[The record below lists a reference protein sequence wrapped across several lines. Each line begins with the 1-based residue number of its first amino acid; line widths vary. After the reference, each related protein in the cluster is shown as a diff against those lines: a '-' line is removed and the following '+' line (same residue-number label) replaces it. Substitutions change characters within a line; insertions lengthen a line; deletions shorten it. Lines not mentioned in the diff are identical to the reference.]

1 MSVAARARERE
12 ISQILHYTSNKGMMG
27 LVCQGALLSR
37 KRVAND
43 PELAFIFQSIWPIK
57 APRWVDHISM
67 SVSQINLDLYQRSC
81 SNCPQFWWAVLSFT
95 PDILDD
101 EGVWFTTTNN
111 AYEATCARGQGL
123 DGLEAMFGP
132 TVPYGHYGSVAQR
145 PAGRPDQY
153 PTHRAA
159 EVLYPGALTFDHLQA
174 VYVRE
179 AQHRR
184 LISAWCAAYGHPPLP
199 VKINPDAFA

>member
-43 PELAFIFQSIWPIK
+43 PELAFIFQSVWPIK

-81 SNCPQFWWAVLSFT
+81 SNYPQFWWAVLSFT
-95 PDILDD
+95 PDILGD

-111 AYEATCARGQGL
+111 AYEDTCARGQGL
-123 DGLEAMFGP
+123 DGLEAMFAP
-132 TVPYGHYGSVAQR
+132 RVPYGYYGSVAQR
-145 PAGRPDQY
+145 PDGRPDQY

-159 EVLYPGALTFDHLQA
+159 EVLYPGALTLVHLQA